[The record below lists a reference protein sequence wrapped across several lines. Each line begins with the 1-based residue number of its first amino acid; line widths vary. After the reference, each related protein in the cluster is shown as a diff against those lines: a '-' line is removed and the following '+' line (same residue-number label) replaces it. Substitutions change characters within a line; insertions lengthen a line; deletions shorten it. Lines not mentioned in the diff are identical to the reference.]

1 MRSTSRL
8 SATLAL
14 AGATLIGIAGCATK
28 DSPGVAKSA
37 SALTSASPS
46 ATTSATGSAS
56 ASATSSASPA
66 ADACPKGQLP
76 TRTTGTLT
84 VGTDNPAYEPWF
96 SDNKPANGKGFESA
110 VAYAVAKQLGYDTIS
125 WTVASFNTVV
135 APGPKKFDFDV
146 NEVSITPA
154 RMKAVDFSSG
164 YYAVTQT
171 LIALKSSPIAK
182 ATSIADLKN
191 AKLGAQVGT
200 TSYSTITDVIKPSK
214 APSAFDNNDI
224 AKAALKNGQI
234 DGIIVDLPTA
244 FYITGAEIPTA
255 TIVGQFA
262 NADNAN
268 GEQFGLVLDKGSK
281 LTPCVTGAVD
291 ALRAD
296 GTLQQLADKWLAKSA
311 GAPVLK

>member
-1 MRSTSRL
+1 MRTTSRL
-8 SATLAL
+8 HATLAL
-14 AGATLIGIAGCATK
+14 AAAAVVGVTGCATK
-28 DSPGVAKSA
+28 DSPGVAKS
-37 SALTSASPS
+37 TSAGTSVSSAAVSSTESVSPPS
-46 ATTSATGSAS
+46 
-56 ASATSSASPA
+56 SATSSPA

-76 TRTTGTLT
+76 TRTAGKLT

-96 SDNKPANGKGFESA
+96 TDNKPANGKGFESA
-110 VAYAVAKQLGYDTIS
+110 VAYAVAKQLGYDTVN
-125 WTVASFNTVV
+125 WTVAAFNTVV

-154 RMKAVDFSSG
+154 RKKAVDFSSG
-164 YYAVTQT
+164 YYSVTQT
-171 LIALKSSPIAK
+171 LIALKTSPIAK

-191 AKLGAQVGT
+191 AKLGAQIGT

-255 TIVGQFA
+255 TIIGQFA

-281 LTPCVTGAVD
+281 LTSCVTAAVD

-296 GTLQQLADKWLAKSA
+296 GTLQQIADKWLAKSA